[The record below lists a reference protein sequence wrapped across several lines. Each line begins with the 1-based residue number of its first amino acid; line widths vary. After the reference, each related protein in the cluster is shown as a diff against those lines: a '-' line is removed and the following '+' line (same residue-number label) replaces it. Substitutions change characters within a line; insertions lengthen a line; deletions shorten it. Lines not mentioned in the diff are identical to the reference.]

1 MPAVLTP
8 AAGRRAA
15 WVVLA
20 LAALSV
26 VGVFLLPTPA
36 PAAPESSSGLPGSY
50 QSVRVEELR
59 RELPGTTVVSIAHRP
74 AVADY
79 HDEARVFRRPGT
91 QPGTLEAARPAVP
104 MSSAE

>member
-1 MPAVLTP
+1 MDDDEPWTQRLSGGEQQRLAI
-8 AAGRRAA
+8 ARA
-15 WVVLA
+15 
-20 LAALSV
+20 
-26 VGVFLLPTPA
+26 LLLRPDWLFMDEATA
-36 PAAPESSSGLPGSY
+36 NLDPEAEAELY
-50 QSVRVEELR
+50 ATLR